1 MASKFRTSPTDWVNF
16 PSTRWT
22 GVNALFFFSF
32 SLGFMFNI
40 LMRSRDDLSIF
51 KPQGVKTVFAIGPN
65 AIGRE
70 ASEMETENC
79 KHRFTSHVLFF
90 SAVA

>member
-1 MASKFRTSPTDWVNF
+1 
-16 PSTRWT
+16 
-22 GVNALFFFSF
+22 
-32 SLGFMFNI
+32 MFNI

-51 KPQGVKTVFAIGPN
+51 KPQGVKTVFAISPN

-70 ASEMETENC
+70 ASEMEMENC
-79 KHRFTSHVLFF
+79 KHRFMSHVLFF